1 MRSKFVARPGYKNSI
16 RLSFAQVTDL
26 SQSNSLDLRIGGDD
40 AFRLVRNKENFWA
53 LSIFRRYTSIRRIAL
68 LGYYLAAITLFLSL
82 LLVCIVEFKH
92 SPFFMSSAFAPEI
105 TFFFNII
112 ENYIPFKMEE
122 ANIGPYELV
131 GYKFAYTLP
140 KWWMATPG
148 FLIACLLWTRV
159 NKYVSKK
166 LSRAALENKDLY
178 DVLDSWSYEI
188 EESALDK

>member
-26 SQSNSLDLRIGGDD
+26 HQSNSLDLKIGGDD

-68 LGYYLAAITLFLSL
+68 LGYYLAAIILFFSL
-82 LLVCIVEFKH
+82 LLVCIIEFKH

-112 ENYIPFKMEE
+112 ENYIPFNMEE
-122 ANIGPYELV
+122 TKI
-131 GYKFAYTLP
+131 FTYTLP
-140 KWWMATPG
+140 KWWISTPG
-148 FLIACLLWTRV
+148 FLAACLVWIRV
-159 NKYVSKK
+159 NKYVSNK

-188 EESALDK
+188 DESALHK

>member
-1 MRSKFVARPGYKNSI
+1 
-16 RLSFAQVTDL
+16 
-26 SQSNSLDLRIGGDD
+26 
-40 AFRLVRNKENFWA
+40 
-53 LSIFRRYTSIRRIAL
+53 
-68 LGYYLAAITLFLSL
+68 
-82 LLVCIVEFKH
+82 
-92 SPFFMSSAFAPEI
+92 
-105 TFFFNII
+105 
-112 ENYIPFKMEE
+112 MEE

-178 DVLDSWSYEI
+178 DVLDLWSYEI
-188 EESALDK
+188 EESALNK